1 MKLLNSLVEVIESQ
15 QLKGIRA
22 REDGEVARLVHF
34 AFDENGNNAYLSEL
48 ELEEL
53 VPLLEEWCKQRR
65 IEMGTVQ

>member
-1 MKLLNSLVEVIESQ
+1 MELLDALVEVVGS
-15 QLKGIRA
+15 LKGIKT
-22 REDGEVARLVHF
+22 RENDIARLVHS
-34 AFDENGNNAYLSEL
+34 AFDENSDNAYLSEL